1 MLNVLSCLSV
11 INYPFLQLFV
21 GNINN
26 SEVISNSSFAPFLA
40 RYVKFCPQRWNKEIA
55 LRVELYGCKAEG
67 TFINLVTKALLK
79 IKVLVSF
86 KKMSKILTIP
96 KSTYMNF

>member
-1 MLNVLSCLSV
+1 M
-11 INYPFLQLFV
+11 

-67 TFINLVTKALLK
+67 TFINLVTKPLLK
-79 IKVLVSF
+79 IKVLVSLK
-86 KKMSKILTIP
+86 KKMS
-96 KSTYMNF
+96 NFGNSKVNLYEFLSGKTSSSEG

>member
-1 MLNVLSCLSV
+1 M
-11 INYPFLQLFV
+11 

-67 TFINLVTKALLK
+67 TFVNLVTKPLLK

-86 KKMSKILTIP
+86 KKKKQKVKNFGNSKVNLYECLSGKT
-96 KSTYMNF
+96 SSSEG